1 MLVQDIMQTKV
12 ATATPDTS
20 LTKVLRLLQGR
31 GFRHVPVVDGGKLV
45 GIISDRDV
53 KQSIAS
59 AAMSAEGRE
68 RDRLLE
74 RLTAGQ
80 IMTRP
85 VRTIGP
91 MFTVEDA
98 LKLMVTHRI
107 SAVPVTEGEGLVG
120 LVTETDVLHLFAR
133 AMGVLEPS
141 SRLDVLVREG
151 DTGLG
156 DVVRIVEA
164 SGARISSVI
173 TLGTVGGGREIVLR
187 LATIDPGPATKAL
200 EAGGFTVRDGV
211 RQLPSLTTP
220 CPATS

>member
-1 MLVQDIMQTKV
+1 MLVQDIMQTKLV
-12 ATATPDTS
+12 TATPDTP
-20 LTKVLRLLQGR
+20 LMKVLRLLQGR
-31 GFRHVPVVDGGKLV
+31 GFRHVPVVDGGTLA

-53 KQSIAS
+53 KQSMIS
-59 AAMSAEGRE
+59 AATSAEGRE
-68 RDRLLE
+68 LDRLLE

-91 MFTVEDA
+91 MFAVEDA
-98 LKLMVTHRI
+98 VKLMVNHRI
-107 SAVPVTEGEGLVG
+107 SAVPVTEDERLVG

-156 DVVRIVEA
+156 EVVRTVEA

-173 TLGTVGGGREIVLR
+173 TLGTAGGEREVVLR
-187 LATIDPGPATKAL
+187 LTTIDAGPATKAL
-200 EAGGFTVRDGV
+200 LARGFTVRGGT
-211 RQLPSLTTP
+211 RQLSR
-220 CPATS
+220 